1 MTIFYILLLAIIKGL
16 ILITMLLLVAA
27 TNVYVERRIAAFIQQ
42 RIGPNRVGPFGLL
55 QPFADVLK
63 LFLKEDIVPDG
74 ADKAVHGLAPVI
86 SLFATFTVWSVIPFA
101 DSFQLFGYTIQ
112 VGIAPDV
119 NIGLLFILAMTSVG
133 IYGITLAGWSS
144 NNKYSLLGGLRA
156 SAQMISYELSMGL
169 AIIGVIIISGSFNL
183 TDIVHAQANA
193 WGGFR
198 WNVFLQPVGFM
209 IFLISAF
216 AETNRAPF
224 DFPEAEQ
231 ELVAGYNT
239 EYSGMRFGMF
249 FLAEY
254 VNITLSATFIV
265 LLYFGGWALP
275 FRPEFTG
282 LITGSPWLALV
293 QLLWFILKI
302 WVLVFFIMWVR
313 WTLPRFRYDQ
323 LMHIGW
329 KILMPIAILNII
341 ITAIVV
347 HLL

>member
-1 MTIFYILLLAIIKGL
+1 MTILYIVLLAVIKGL

-101 DSFQLFGYTIQ
+101 DSFELFGYTIQ
-112 VGIAPDV
+112 AGIAPDV

-169 AIIGVIIISGSFNL
+169 AIIGVVIISGTFNL
-183 TDIVHAQANA
+183 TDIVHSQANA

-198 WNVFLQPVGFM
+198 WNVFLQPVGFF

-231 ELVAGYNT
+231 ELVAGFNT

-254 VNITLSATFIV
+254 VNITLSATFMV

-275 FRPEFTG
+275 FNPELIG
-282 LITGSPWLALV
+282 LSFGSPWLSLV
-293 QLLWFILKI
+293 QLFLFIIKI
-302 WVLVFFIMWVR
+302 WVMVFFIIWVR

-329 KILMPIAILNII
+329 KILIPVAILNII
-341 ITAIVV
+341 VTAIVV
-347 HLL
+347 YII

>member
-1 MTIFYILLLAIIKGL
+1 MTIIYILLLAVIKGL

-27 TNVYVERRIAAFIQQ
+27 TNVYAERRVAAFIQQ
-42 RIGPNRVGPFGLL
+42 RIGPNRAGPFGLL

-74 ADKAVHGLAPVI
+74 ADKAVHSLAPVI
-86 SLFATFTVWSVIPFA
+86 SLFATFTVWSVIPFS

-112 VGIAPDV
+112 AGIAPDV

-169 AIIGVIIISGSFNL
+169 AVIGVIIISGSFNL
-183 TDIVHAQANA
+183 TDIVHTQASA

-198 WNVFLQPVGFM
+198 WNIFIQPVGFL

-231 ELVAGYNT
+231 ELVAGFNT

-254 VNITLSATFIV
+254 VNVTLSATFLV
-265 LLYFGGWALP
+265 LLYLGGWVLP
-275 FRPEFTG
+275 VSNGFIG
-282 LITGSPWLALV
+282 LAVGSPWLALL
-293 QLLWFILKI
+293 QLLWFIFKI
-302 WVLVFFIMWVR
+302 CAVVFFIIWVR

-329 KILMPIAILNII
+329 KILMPVAIINII
-341 ITAIVV
+341 ITAFVV
-347 HLL
+347 YLF

>member
-1 MTIFYILLLAIIKGL
+1 MTILYIVLLAVIKGL

-27 TNVYVERRIAAFIQQ
+27 TNVYVERRVAAFIQQ

-63 LFLKEDIVPDG
+63 LFLKEDIVPAG

-101 DSFQLFGYTIQ
+101 DSFELFGYTIQ
-112 VGIAPDV
+112 AGIAPNV

-169 AIIGVIIISGSFNL
+169 AIIGVVIISGTFNL
-183 TDIVHAQANA
+183 TDIVHSQANA

-198 WNVFLQPVGFM
+198 WNVFLQPVGFF

-231 ELVAGYNT
+231 ELVAGFNT

-254 VNITLSATFIV
+254 VNITLSATFMV
-265 LLYFGGWALP
+265 LIYFGGWALP
-275 FRPEFTG
+275 FNPELIG
-282 LITGSPWLALV
+282 LSFGSPWLSLV
-293 QLLWFILKI
+293 QLFLFIIKI
-302 WVLVFFIMWVR
+302 WVMVFFIIWVR

-329 KILMPIAILNII
+329 KILIPVAILNII

-347 HLL
+347 YII

>member
-1 MTIFYILLLAIIKGL
+1 MSIFYTILLAAIKGL
-16 ILITMLLLVAA
+16 ILILMLLLVAA
-27 TNVYVERRIAAFIQQ
+27 ANVYSERRIAAFIQQ

-63 LFLKEDIVPDG
+63 LLLKEDIVPDG
-74 ADKAVHGLAPVI
+74 ADKAVHGFAPVI
-86 SLFATFTVWSVIPFA
+86 SLFAAFTVWSVIPFA

-112 VGIAPDV
+112 AGIAPDV
-119 NIGLLFILAMTSVG
+119 NIGLLFIMAITSVG

-169 AIIGVIIISGSFNL
+169 ALIGVIIISGTFNL
-183 TDIVHAQANA
+183 TEIVHAQANA

-239 EYSGMRFGMF
+239 EYTGMRFGMF

-254 VNITLSATFIV
+254 VNITLSATFMT

-275 FRPEFTG
+275 VHHELLG
-282 LITGSPWLALV
+282 LATGSPWLSLV
-293 QLLWFILKI
+293 QLIWFVFK
-302 WVLVFFIMWVR
+302 VCFLVFFIMWVR

-329 KILMPIAILNII
+329 KILMPIAIVNII

-347 HLL
+347 HLI